1 MKFLDTH
8 FDDYI
13 VSTRKHNIHPKLT
26 VVENNIS
33 NDIRNMPNLIFYGPS
48 GVGKYT
54 QMLRTICK
62 FSPSELK
69 YEKKVCVAF
78 NKQNYFFK
86 ISDIHYEVDLS
97 LLGCNSK
104 LLWHDVYSQFV
115 DIISAKKDTV
125 GIIVCKYFN
134 NIHSDLL
141 DIFYSYMQKNSLL
154 SIDIKFI
161 ILTEEVSF
169 IPSNI
174 LQCYQIIPVSRPS
187 KAHYQKTIGNI
198 PFDILVDNVNN
209 IKNMQVNGKVC
220 VSFHKSICDTIIQ
233 DMVNIDQQQFGK
245 FRDYI
250 YDIFI
255 YNLDI
260 RRCIWYI
267 ISTLIEDGYIKDNGL
282 DCILL
287 KMNDFFLLYNNN
299 YRPIYHLE
307 KFLLFVTS
315 KIHNL
320 PF

>member
-8 FDDYI
+8 FDEYL
-13 VSTRKHNIHPKLT
+13 VSTHKHNIHPKLDAIQK
-26 VVENNIS
+26 NICD
-33 NDIRNMPNLIFYGPS
+33 DIRNMPNLVIYGPG

-69 YEKKVCVAF
+69 YEKKVCVSF

-104 LLWHDVYSQFV
+104 LLWHEVYSQFV
-115 DIISAKKDTV
+115 DIISAKKDKV
-125 GIIVCKYFN
+125 GIIVCKNFN

-141 DIFYSYMQKNSLL
+141 DIFYSYMQKNTSL
-154 SIDIKFI
+154 SIYIKFI
-161 ILTEEVSF
+161 LITEEVSF

-174 LQCYQIIPVSRPS
+174 LQCYQIIPIPRPS
-187 KAHYQKTIGNI
+187 KAHYQKTVGNI
-198 PFDILVDNVNN
+198 PVDISIDNVNN
-209 IKNMQVNGKVC
+209 IKNMQIDGKVS

-260 RRCIWYI
+260 SQCIWYI
-267 ISTLIEDGYIKDNGL
+267 ISTLIKDGYIKDNSL

-307 KFLLFVTS
+307 NFLLFITS
-315 KIHNL
+315 KIHNF